1 MKVKHH
7 SAGAQQRERERER
20 ERGAS
25 SAWWRKLKVCLSSIT
40 VDEILQFNSFQKDF
54 YKF

>member
-20 ERGAS
+20 ERG
-25 SAWWRKLKVCLSSIT
+25 KQCLVEKVKVCLSSVT

-54 YKF
+54 YNF